1 MTVRPKRVLN
11 IHNTKVDVIKTLFKK
26 SEDCNL
32 GPGSNW
38 TSALDLKCN
47 LEELTDDLAKKLGG
61 GGHKV
66 MCRYD
71 RVTQELEFGWLE
83 SDAEYQDAVRKEKIR
98 ELQEIK
104 VKLNQMDELEQRMKE
119 LESEFKSTQTTPY

>member
-1 MTVRPKRVLN
+1 MRPKRVLN
-11 IHNTKVDVIKTLFKK
+11 IHNTNVDVIKTLFKK

-38 TSALDLKCN
+38 TSVLDLKCN
-47 LEELTDDLAKKLGG
+47 LEKLTDDLAKKLGG

-71 RVTQELEFGWLE
+71 RVTQKLEFGWLE

-119 LESEFKSTQTTPY
+119 LEFEFKFI